1 MTDRRL
7 HPDPER
13 ITEKTAAQITLPV
26 VDLNRSPDGP
36 RDRQALLGEALT
48 VLDRTDGTAYVQLTK
63 DNYCGYISETA
74 IGPAVPPTHVV
85 TAPATHAYTRADLKS
100 PDVSSLSFGSRVVVT
115 GAEGRFA
122 QTSLGHIPT
131 QHLAPLPHAFPDP
144 AAVAE
149 LFLGTPY
156 LWGGNSRWGIDC
168 SGLVQA
174 AFLACGIPCPGDSDQ
189 QQTSFADTV
198 AGAGPV
204 PRDIQRNDLLFWK
217 GHVALVLDP
226 ATMIHANAHHMAVTR
241 EPIQDALTRI
251 AKTDGPLT
259 GHKRLS
265 LSKWP

>member
-36 RDRQALLGEALT
+36 RDRQALYGEALT
-48 VLDRTDGTAYVQLTK
+48 VLHRTDGAAYVQLTK
-63 DNYCGYISETA
+63 DSYCGYISETA
-74 IGPAVPPTHVV
+74 IGPAVRPTHVV

-115 GAEGRFA
+115 GTEGRFA

-189 QQTSFADTV
+189 
-198 AGAGPV
+198 
-204 PRDIQRNDLLFWK
+204 
-217 GHVALVLDP
+217 
-226 ATMIHANAHHMAVTR
+226 
-241 EPIQDALTRI
+241 
-251 AKTDGPLT
+251 
-259 GHKRLS
+259 
-265 LSKWP
+265 